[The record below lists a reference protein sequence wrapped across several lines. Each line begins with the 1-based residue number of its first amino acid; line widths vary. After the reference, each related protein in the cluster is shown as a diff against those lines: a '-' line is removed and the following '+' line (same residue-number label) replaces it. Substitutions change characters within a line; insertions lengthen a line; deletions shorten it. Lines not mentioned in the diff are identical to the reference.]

1 MGALVDWFRDDM
13 CGGGAITCDAILG
26 LDGKACGAMDPH
38 RCGALVIAAYTKALE
53 LLAEQDIDPTL
64 GREVE

>member
-1 MGALVDWFRDDM
+1 
-13 CGGGAITCDAILG
+13 
-26 LDGKACGAMDPH
+26 MDPH